1 MKFLHTSDWHLGR
14 DFMNYDLAPYQDY
27 FLEQILTQIETHR
40 PDALLITGDV
50 LDKPNPS
57 DADLDKLSGFLN
69 EARQM
74 TRIILIAGNHD
85 GASRLGFA
93 KGFTL
98 PEVNIVTK
106 AAQVGTAIE
115 VPGSDG
121 ELGALVYPI
130 PYLSPY
136 QDRAELSTWVDE
148 YGFRQVED
156 MAPFLPG
163 NPAVLFTELLRGM
176 GEDLR
181 QLNTAMKAAQDGTFP
196 DPDSELGARVYSFP
210 ELPLH
215 LDRTEL
221 PPWIGADGVC
231 HFDDPAPLLPAKPE
245 VLFAAA
251 LLRIGRDL
259 KQRNTDVPV
268 LAMAHDYLTQVEP
281 DKEVEPLGNL
291 SPIPVDMLDYF
302 AGGPEGYNGIDYLAL
317 GHIHGAYRVRGTEA
331 TAWYAGSPLPYRVSE
346 SNEKCT
352 LLVEVHPDHQVE
364 VEKLPLIV
372 PYKVARLQG
381 SIEDLTN
388 SDDSRYQSWH
398 QAFCSI
404 NLTETTLPP
413 NAYNR
418 LKAVFPRMLKLT
430 HSQGTLNGTLQS
442 GAEFRELS
450 ELEIATEFL
459 RTCGID
465 TEEDLALLT
474 EIYEGTVGGTEK

>member
-14 DFMNYDLAPYQDY
+14 EFMNYDLAPYQDD
-27 FLEQILTQIETHR
+27 FLGQILAQIEAHR
-40 PDALLITGDV
+40 PDALLISGDV

-115 VPGSDG
+115 VPGPDG

-136 QDRAELSTWVDE
+136 QDRAELSTWVD
-148 YGFRQVED
+148 Y
-156 MAPFLPG
+156 
-163 NPAVLFTELLRGM
+163 
-176 GEDLR
+176 
-181 QLNTAMKAAQDGTFP
+181 DGV
-196 DPDSELGARVYSFP
+196 R
-210 ELPLH
+210 H
-215 LDRTEL
+215 LDETL
-221 PPWIGADGVC
+221 KQPASK
-231 HFDDPAPLLPAKPE
+231 DDPEPLLAGKPE
-245 VLFAAA
+245 VLFGAA
-251 LLRIGRDL
+251 LRRIGRDL
-259 KQRNTDVPV
+259 DRRNTDVPI
-268 LAMAHDYLTQVEP
+268 LAMAHDYVTQVDP
-281 DKEVEPLGNL
+281 NKEVEPLGNL
-291 SPIPVDMLDYF
+291 SPIPVSLLDEL
-302 AGGPEGYNGIDYLAL
+302 AGGLKGGRGIDYLAL
-317 GHIHGAYRVRGTEA
+317 GHIHGAYPVDGTEV

-352 LLVEVHPDHQVE
+352 LLVEVRPDHQVE

-372 PYKVARLQG
+372 PYKVTRLQG

-388 SDDSRYQSWH
+388 PDDSRYQSWH

-465 TEEDLALLT
+465 TEEDLALLN
-474 EIYEGTVGGTEK
+474 EIYEDTVGGTEK

>member
-1 MKFLHTSDWHLGR
+1 MKFIHTSDWHLGR
-14 DFMNYDLAPYQDY
+14 DFMNYDLASYQDN
-27 FLEQILTQIETHR
+27 FLRQILAQIEAHH
-40 PDALLITGDV
+40 PDALLISGDV
-50 LDKPNPS
+50 LDKPNPG

-115 VPGSDG
+115 VPGPDG

-136 QDRAELSTWVDE
+136 QDRAELSTWVD
-148 YGFRQVED
+148 
-156 MAPFLPG
+156 
-163 NPAVLFTELLRGM
+163 N
-176 GEDLR
+176 
-181 QLNTAMKAAQDGTFP
+181 DGV
-196 DPDSELGARVYSFP
+196 R
-210 ELPLH
+210 H
-215 LDRTEL
+215 LDDTL
-221 PPWIGADGVC
+221 KQPASK
-231 HFDDPAPLLPAKPE
+231 DDPTPLLAGKPE
-245 VLFAAA
+245 VLFGAA
-251 LLRIGRDL
+251 LRRIGRDL
-259 KQRNTDVPV
+259 ERRNTDVPV
-268 LAMAHDYLTQVEP
+268 LAMAHDYLTQVDP
-281 DKEVEPLGNL
+281 NKEVEPLGNL
-291 SPIPVDMLDYF
+291 YPIPISLLDEI
-302 AGGPEGYNGIDYLAL
+302 AGVLKGSRGIDYLAL
-317 GHIHGAYRVRGTEA
+317 GHIHGAYPVDGTKA
-331 TAWYAGSPLPYRVSE
+331 TVWYAGSPLPYRVSE

-352 LLVEVHPDHQVE
+352 LLVEVDPDHQVE

-372 PYKVARLQG
+372 PYKVTRLQG

-388 SDDSRYQSWH
+388 PDDSRYQSWH

-465 TEEDLALLT
+465 TKEDLALLT
-474 EIYEGTVGGTEK
+474 EIYEDTVGGTEK

>member
-1 MKFLHTSDWHLGR
+1 MKFIHTSDWHLGR
-14 DFMNYDLAPYQDY
+14 DFMNYDLASYQDN
-27 FLEQILTQIETHR
+27 FLRQILAQIEAHH
-40 PDALLITGDV
+40 PDALLISGDV
-50 LDKPNPS
+50 LDKPNPG

-115 VPGSDG
+115 VPGPDG

-136 QDRAELSTWVDE
+136 QDRAELSTWVDN
-148 YGFRQVED
+148 GGVR
-156 MAPFLPG
+156 
-163 NPAVLFTELLRGM
+163 
-176 GEDLR
+176 
-181 QLNTAMKAAQDGTFP
+181 
-196 DPDSELGARVYSFP
+196 
-210 ELPLH
+210 H
-215 LDRTEL
+215 LDDTL
-221 PPWIGADGVC
+221 KQPASK
-231 HFDDPAPLLPAKPE
+231 DDPTPLLAGKPE
-245 VLFAAA
+245 VLFGAA
-251 LLRIGRDL
+251 LRRIGRDL
-259 KQRNTDVPV
+259 ERRNTDVPV
-268 LAMAHDYLTQVEP
+268 LAMAHDYLTQVDP

-291 SPIPVDMLDYF
+291 YPIPISLLDEI
-302 AGGPEGYNGIDYLAL
+302 AGGLKGGRGINYLAL
-317 GHIHGAYRVRGTEA
+317 GHIHGAYPVDGTEV

-352 LLVEVHPDHQVE
+352 LLVEVDPDHQVK
-364 VEKLPLIV
+364 VEKLPLEL
-372 PYKVARLQG
+372 PYQVTRLQG

-388 SDDSRYQSWH
+388 PEDSRYQPWH

-465 TEEDLALLT
+465 TKEDLALLT
-474 EIYEGTVGGTEK
+474 EIYEDTVGGTEK

>member
-27 FLEQILTQIETHR
+27 FLEQILTQIEAHR

-115 VPGSDG
+115 VPGPDG

-130 PYLSPY
+130 PYLSPF
-136 QDRAELSTWVDE
+136 QNRAELSTWVD
-148 YGFRQVED
+148 Y
-156 MAPFLPG
+156 
-163 NPAVLFTELLRGM
+163 
-176 GEDLR
+176 
-181 QLNTAMKAAQDGTFP
+181 DGV
-196 DPDSELGARVYSFP
+196 R
-210 ELPLH
+210 H
-215 LDRTEL
+215 LDDTL
-221 PPWIGADGVC
+221 KQPASK
-231 HFDDPAPLLPAKPE
+231 DDPEPLLAGKPE
-245 VLFAAA
+245 VLFGAA
-251 LLRIGRDL
+251 LRRIGRDL
-259 KQRNTDVPV
+259 ERRNTDVPI
-268 LAMAHDYLTQVEP
+268 LAMAHDYVTQVDP
-281 DKEVEPLGNL
+281 NKEVEPLGNL
-291 SPIPVDMLDYF
+291 YPIPVSLLDEL
-302 AGGPEGYNGIDYLAL
+302 AGGLKGGRGIDYLAL
-317 GHIHGAYRVRGTEA
+317 GHIHGAYPIDGTEV

-346 SNEKCT
+346 NNEKCT
-352 LLVEVHPDHQVE
+352 LLVEVHPDHQVD

-372 PYKVARLQG
+372 PYKVTRLQG
-381 SIEDLTN
+381 IIEDLTN
-388 SDDSRYQSWH
+388 PDDSRYQSWH

-430 HSQGTLNGTLQS
+430 HSQGTLNGTPQS

-465 TEEDLALLT
+465 AEEDLALLT
-474 EIYEGTVGGTEK
+474 EIYEDTVGGTEK

>member
-14 DFMNYDLAPYQDY
+14 DFMNYDLAPYQDD
-27 FLEQILTQIETHR
+27 FLEQILTQIEAHR

-115 VPGSDG
+115 VPGPDG

-148 YGFRQVED
+148 DEVR
-156 MAPFLPG
+156 
-163 NPAVLFTELLRGM
+163 
-176 GEDLR
+176 
-181 QLNTAMKAAQDGTFP
+181 
-196 DPDSELGARVYSFP
+196 
-210 ELPLH
+210 H
-215 LDRTEL
+215 LDDTLEQR
-221 PPWIGADGVC
+221 ASK
-231 HFDDPAPLLPAKPE
+231 DDPAPLLPAKPE

-251 LLRIGRDL
+251 LRRIGRDL
-259 KQRNTDVPV
+259 EQRNTEVPV
-268 LAMAHDYLTQVEP
+268 LAMAHDYLTQVDP
-281 DKEVEPLGNL
+281 DEEVEPLGNL
-291 SPIPVDMLDYF
+291 YPIPVSLLDDF
-302 AGGPEGYNGIDYLAL
+302 AGVLKGSRGLDYLAL
-317 GHIHGAYRVRGTEA
+317 GHIHGAFPVQGTSV
-331 TAWYAGSPLPYRVSE
+331 TTWYAGSPLPYRVSE

-352 LLVEVHPDHQVE
+352 LLVEVDPNHQVE
-364 VEKLPLIV
+364 VQKLPLKL
-372 PYKVARLQG
+372 PYQVIRLQG

-388 SDDSRYQSWH
+388 PDDSRFQSWH

-430 HSQGTLNGTLQS
+430 HSQGTLSGTLQS
-442 GAEFRELS
+442 GSEFRELS

-465 TEEDLALLT
+465 EEEDLALLK
-474 EIYEGTVGGTEK
+474 EIYEDTVGGTEK

>member
-27 FLEQILTQIETHR
+27 FLEQILTQIEAHR
-40 PDALLITGDV
+40 PDALLISGDV

-106 AAQVGTAIE
+106 AAQVGSAIE
-115 VPGSDG
+115 VPGPDG

-136 QDRAELSTWVDE
+136 QDRAELSTWVD
-148 YGFRQVED
+148 D
-156 MAPFLPG
+156 
-163 NPAVLFTELLRGM
+163 
-176 GEDLR
+176 
-181 QLNTAMKAAQDGTFP
+181 DGIC
-196 DPDSELGARVYSFP
+196 
-210 ELPLH
+210 H
-215 LDRTEL
+215 LDDTLEQ
-221 PPWIGADGVC
+221 PASK
-231 HFDDPAPLLPAKPE
+231 DDPAPLLPAKPE

-268 LAMAHDYLTQVEP
+268 LAMAHDYLTQVDP
-281 DKEVEPLGNL
+281 NKEVEPLGNL
-291 SPIPVDMLDYF
+291 SPIPVSMLDYF

-317 GHIHGAYRVRGTEA
+317 GHIHGAYPVDGTEA

-372 PYKVARLQG
+372 PYKVTRLQG

-388 SDDSRYQSWH
+388 PDDSRYQSWH

-430 HSQGTLNGTLQS
+430 HSQGALTGTLQS
-442 GAEFRELS
+442 GTEFRELS

-465 TEEDLALLT
+465 TEEDLALLN
-474 EIYEGTVGGTEK
+474 EIYEDTVGGTEK

>member
-14 DFMNYDLAPYQDY
+14 EFMNYDLAPYQDD
-27 FLEQILTQIETHR
+27 FLGQILAQIEAHR
-40 PDALLITGDV
+40 PDALLISGDV

-115 VPGSDG
+115 VPGPDG

-136 QDRAELSTWVDE
+136 QDRAELSTWVD
-148 YGFRQVED
+148 
-156 MAPFLPG
+156 
-163 NPAVLFTELLRGM
+163 N
-176 GEDLR
+176 
-181 QLNTAMKAAQDGTFP
+181 DG
-196 DPDSELGARVYSFP
+196 SR
-210 ELPLH
+210 H
-215 LDRTEL
+215 LDDALEQ
-221 PPWIGADGVC
+221 PASK
-231 HFDDPAPLLPAKPE
+231 DDPAPLLPAKPE
-245 VLFAAA
+245 VLFGAA
-251 LLRIGRDL
+251 LRRIGRDL
-259 KQRNTDVPV
+259 DRRNTDVPV
-268 LAMAHDYLTQVEP
+268 LAMAHDYVTQVDP
-281 DKEVEPLGNL
+281 NKEVEPLGNL
-291 SPIPVDMLDYF
+291 SPIPVSLLDKL
-302 AGGPEGYNGIDYLAL
+302 AGGLKGGHGIDYLAL
-317 GHIHGAYRVRGTEA
+317 GHIHGAYPVDGTEV

-352 LLVEVHPDHQVE
+352 LLVEVHPNHQVE

-372 PYKVARLQG
+372 PYKVTRLQG

-388 SDDSRYQSWH
+388 PDDSRYQSWH

-430 HSQGTLNGTLQS
+430 HSQGTLNGTPQS

-459 RTCGID
+459 RICGID

-474 EIYEGTVGGTEK
+474 EIYEDTVGGTEK

>member
-27 FLEQILTQIETHR
+27 FLEQILTQIEAHR

-115 VPGSDG
+115 IPGPDG

-136 QDRAELSTWVDE
+136 QDRAELSTWVD
-148 YGFRQVED
+148 
-156 MAPFLPG
+156 
-163 NPAVLFTELLRGM
+163 N
-176 GEDLR
+176 
-181 QLNTAMKAAQDGTFP
+181 
-196 DPDSELGARVYSFP
+196 
-210 ELPLH
+210 
-215 LDRTEL
+215 
-221 PPWIGADGVC
+221 DGVC
-231 HFDDPAPLLPAKPE
+231 HLDDTLKQPATKDDPAPLLPGKPE
-245 VLFAAA
+245 VLFGAA
-251 LLRIGRDL
+251 LRRIGRDL
-259 KQRNTDVPV
+259 DRRNTDVPV
-268 LAMAHDYLTQVEP
+268 LAMAHDYLTQVDP
-281 DKEVEPLGNL
+281 NKEVEPLGNL
-291 SPIPVDMLDYF
+291 SPIPVSMLDYF

-317 GHIHGAYRVRGTEA
+317 GHIHGAYQIRGTKA

-352 LLVEVHPDHQVE
+352 LLVEVHPDRQVE

-372 PYKVARLQG
+372 PYKVTRLQG

-388 SDDSRYQSWH
+388 PDDSRYQSWH

-413 NAYNR
+413 NAYNQ

-465 TEEDLALLT
+465 EEEDLALLT
-474 EIYEGTVGGTEK
+474 EIYEDAVGGTEK

>member
-27 FLEQILTQIETHR
+27 FLEQILTQIEAHR

-115 VPGSDG
+115 VPGPDG

-148 YGFRQVED
+148 DGFR
-156 MAPFLPG
+156 
-163 NPAVLFTELLRGM
+163 
-176 GEDLR
+176 
-181 QLNTAMKAAQDGTFP
+181 
-196 DPDSELGARVYSFP
+196 
-210 ELPLH
+210 H
-215 LDRTEL
+215 LDDALEQ
-221 PPWIGADGVC
+221 PASK
-231 HFDDPAPLLPAKPE
+231 DDPAPLLSAKPE

-251 LLRIGRDL
+251 LRRIGRDL
-259 KQRNTDVPV
+259 KRRNTDVPI
-268 LAMAHDYLTQVEP
+268 LAMAHDYLTQLDS
-281 DKEVEPLGNL
+281 DKDMEPLGNL
-291 SPIPVDMLDYF
+291 CPIPVSLLDNLAGGLNGGRGLDY
-302 AGGPEGYNGIDYLAL
+302 IAL
-317 GHIHGAYRVRGTEA
+317 GHIHGAYSVGGTEA
-331 TAWYAGSPLPYRVSE
+331 TAWYAGSPLPYRDSE
-346 SNEKCT
+346 NNEKCT
-352 LLVEVHPDHQVE
+352 LLVEVHPNHQVE

-372 PYKVARLQG
+372 PYKLTRLQG
-381 SIEDLTN
+381 SIENLTN
-388 SDDSRYQSWH
+388 PDDSRYQPWH

-430 HSQGTLNGTLQS
+430 HSQGTLSETLQS

-465 TEEDLALLT
+465 EEEDLALLN
-474 EIYEGTVGGTEK
+474 EIYEETVGGTEK

>member
-27 FLEQILTQIETHR
+27 FLEQILTQIEAHR

-115 VPGSDG
+115 VPGPDG

-130 PYLSPY
+130 PYLSPF
-136 QDRAELSTWVDE
+136 QNRAELSTWVD
-148 YGFRQVED
+148 Y
-156 MAPFLPG
+156 
-163 NPAVLFTELLRGM
+163 
-176 GEDLR
+176 
-181 QLNTAMKAAQDGTFP
+181 DGV
-196 DPDSELGARVYSFP
+196 R
-210 ELPLH
+210 H
-215 LDRTEL
+215 LDDTL
-221 PPWIGADGVC
+221 KQPASK
-231 HFDDPAPLLPAKPE
+231 DDPEPLLAGKPE
-245 VLFAAA
+245 VLFGAA
-251 LLRIGRDL
+251 LRRIGRDL
-259 KQRNTDVPV
+259 ERRNTDVPI
-268 LAMAHDYLTQVEP
+268 LAMAHDYVTQVDP
-281 DKEVEPLGNL
+281 NKEVEPLGNL
-291 SPIPVDMLDYF
+291 YPIPVSLLDEL
-302 AGGPEGYNGIDYLAL
+302 AGGLKGGRGIDYLAL
-317 GHIHGAYRVRGTEA
+317 GHIHGAYPIDGTEV

-346 SNEKCT
+346 TNEKCT
-352 LLVEVHPDHQVE
+352 LLVEVHPDHQVD

-372 PYKVARLQG
+372 PYKVTRLQG
-381 SIEDLTN
+381 IIEDLTN
-388 SDDSRYQSWH
+388 PDDSRYQSWH

-430 HSQGTLNGTLQS
+430 HSQGTLNGTPQS

-465 TEEDLALLT
+465 AEEDLALLT
-474 EIYEGTVGGTEK
+474 EIYEDTVGGTEK

>member
-27 FLEQILTQIETHR
+27 FLEQILTQIEAHR

-115 VPGSDG
+115 VPGPDG

-136 QDRAELSTWVDE
+136 QDRAELSTWVD
-148 YGFRQVED
+148 Y
-156 MAPFLPG
+156 
-163 NPAVLFTELLRGM
+163 
-176 GEDLR
+176 
-181 QLNTAMKAAQDGTFP
+181 DGV
-196 DPDSELGARVYSFP
+196 R
-210 ELPLH
+210 H
-215 LDRTEL
+215 LDDTL
-221 PPWIGADGVC
+221 KQPASK
-231 HFDDPAPLLPAKPE
+231 DDPEPLLARKPE
-245 VLFAAA
+245 VLFGAA
-251 LLRIGRDL
+251 LRRIGRDL
-259 KQRNTDVPV
+259 EQRNTDVPI
-268 LAMAHDYLTQVEP
+268 LAMAHDYVTQVDP
-281 DKEVEPLGNL
+281 NKEVEPLGNL
-291 SPIPVDMLDYF
+291 YPIPVSLLDEL
-302 AGGPEGYNGIDYLAL
+302 ADGLKGGRGIDYLAL

-388 SDDSRYQSWH
+388 PDDSRYQSWH

-430 HSQGTLNGTLQS
+430 HSQGSLNGTPQS

-474 EIYEGTVGGTEK
+474 EIYEDTVGETEK

>member
-27 FLEQILTQIETHR
+27 FLEQILTQIEAHR
-40 PDALLITGDV
+40 PDALLISGDV

-115 VPGSDG
+115 VPGPDG

-136 QDRAELSTWVDE
+136 QDRAELSTWVD
-148 YGFRQVED
+148 Y
-156 MAPFLPG
+156 
-163 NPAVLFTELLRGM
+163 
-176 GEDLR
+176 
-181 QLNTAMKAAQDGTFP
+181 DGV
-196 DPDSELGARVYSFP
+196 R
-210 ELPLH
+210 H
-215 LDRTEL
+215 LDDTL
-221 PPWIGADGVC
+221 KQPASK
-231 HFDDPAPLLPAKPE
+231 DDPEPLLAGKPE
-245 VLFAAA
+245 VLFGAA
-251 LLRIGRDL
+251 LRRIGRDL
-259 KQRNTDVPV
+259 ERRNTDVPI
-268 LAMAHDYLTQVEP
+268 LAMAHDYVTQVDP
-281 DKEVEPLGNL
+281 NKEVEPLGNL
-291 SPIPVDMLDYF
+291 YPIPVSLLDEL
-302 AGGPEGYNGIDYLAL
+302 AGGLKGGRGIDYLAL
-317 GHIHGAYRVRGTEA
+317 GHIHGAYRVRGTKA
-331 TAWYAGSPLPYRVSE
+331 TAWYAGSPLPYRISE

-372 PYKVARLQG
+372 PYKVTRLQG

-388 SDDSRYQSWH
+388 PDDSRYQSWH

-442 GAEFRELS
+442 GTEFRELS

-459 RTCGID
+459 RTCGIN
-465 TEEDLALLT
+465 TEEDLALLN
-474 EIYEGTVGGTEK
+474 EIYEDTVGGTEK

>member
-27 FLEQILTQIETHR
+27 FLEQILTQIEAHR

-69 EARQM
+69 EARQI

-115 VPGSDG
+115 IPGPDG

-136 QDRAELSTWVDE
+136 QDRAELSTWVD
-148 YGFRQVED
+148 
-156 MAPFLPG
+156 
-163 NPAVLFTELLRGM
+163 N
-176 GEDLR
+176 
-181 QLNTAMKAAQDGTFP
+181 
-196 DPDSELGARVYSFP
+196 
-210 ELPLH
+210 
-215 LDRTEL
+215 
-221 PPWIGADGVC
+221 DGVC
-231 HFDDPAPLLPAKPE
+231 HLDDTLKQPASKDDPAPLLPGKPE
-245 VLFAAA
+245 VLFGAA
-251 LLRIGRDL
+251 LRRIGRDL
-259 KQRNTDVPV
+259 DRRNTDVPV
-268 LAMAHDYLTQVEP
+268 LAMAHDYLTQVDP
-281 DKEVEPLGNL
+281 NKEVEPLGNL
-291 SPIPVDMLDYF
+291 SPIPVSMLDYF

-317 GHIHGAYRVRGTEA
+317 GHIHGAYQIRGTKA

-372 PYKVARLQG
+372 PYKVTRLQG

-388 SDDSRYQSWH
+388 PDDSRYQSWH

-465 TEEDLALLT
+465 EEEDLALLT
-474 EIYEGTVGGTEK
+474 EIYEDAVGGTEK

>member
-14 DFMNYDLAPYQDY
+14 DFMNYDLAPYQDD
-27 FLEQILTQIETHR
+27 FLRQILAQIKAHR
-40 PDALLITGDV
+40 PDALLISGDV
-50 LDKPNPS
+50 LDKPNPG

-115 VPGSDG
+115 VPGPDG

-136 QDRAELSTWVDE
+136 QDRAELSKWVD
-148 YGFRQVED
+148 D
-156 MAPFLPG
+156 
-163 NPAVLFTELLRGM
+163 
-176 GEDLR
+176 
-181 QLNTAMKAAQDGTFP
+181 
-196 DPDSELGARVYSFP
+196 
-210 ELPLH
+210 
-215 LDRTEL
+215 
-221 PPWIGADGVC
+221 DGVC
-231 HFDDPAPLLPAKPE
+231 HLDDTLEQPASKDDTAPLLPGKPE

-251 LLRIGRDL
+251 LRRIGRDL
-259 KQRNTDVPV
+259 ERRNTDVPI
-268 LAMAHDYLTQVEP
+268 LAMAHDYVTQVDP
-281 DKEVEPLGNL
+281 NKEVEPLGNL
-291 SPIPVDMLDYF
+291 YPIPVSLLDEL
-302 AGGPEGYNGIDYLAL
+302 ADGLKGGRGIDYLAL
-317 GHIHGAYRVRGTEA
+317 GHIHGAYPVDGTEV

-346 SNEKCT
+346 SNEKCI
-352 LLVEVHPDHQVE
+352 LLVEVDSDHQVE
-364 VEKLPLIV
+364 VEKLPLEL
-372 PYKVARLQG
+372 PYQVTRLQG

-388 SDDSRYQSWH
+388 PDDSRYQPWH

-430 HSQGTLNGTLQS
+430 HSQGTLTGALQS

-465 TEEDLALLT
+465 TKEDLALLT
-474 EIYEGTVGGTEK
+474 EIFEDTIGGTEK

>member
-27 FLEQILTQIETHR
+27 FLEQILTQIEAHR
-40 PDALLITGDV
+40 PDALLISGDV

-115 VPGSDG
+115 VPGPDG

-136 QDRAELSTWVDE
+136 QDRAELSTWVD
-148 YGFRQVED
+148 
-156 MAPFLPG
+156 
-163 NPAVLFTELLRGM
+163 N
-176 GEDLR
+176 
-181 QLNTAMKAAQDGTFP
+181 
-196 DPDSELGARVYSFP
+196 
-210 ELPLH
+210 
-215 LDRTEL
+215 
-221 PPWIGADGVC
+221 DGVC
-231 HFDDPAPLLPAKPE
+231 HLDDTLKQPASKDDPAPLLPGKPE
-245 VLFAAA
+245 VLFGAA
-251 LLRIGRDL
+251 LRRIGRDL
-259 KQRNTDVPV
+259 DRRNTDVPV
-268 LAMAHDYLTQVEP
+268 LAMAHDYVTQVDP
-281 DKEVEPLGNL
+281 NKEVEPLGNL
-291 SPIPVDMLDYF
+291 SPIPVSLLDKL
-302 AGGPEGYNGIDYLAL
+302 AGGLKGGHGIDYLAL
-317 GHIHGAYRVRGTEA
+317 GHIHGAYPVDGTEV

-352 LLVEVHPDHQVE
+352 LLVEVRPDHQVE

-372 PYKVARLQG
+372 PYKVTRLQG

-388 SDDSRYQSWH
+388 PDDSRYQSWH

-465 TEEDLALLT
+465 TEEDLALLN
-474 EIYEGTVGGTEK
+474 EIYEDTVGGTEK

>member
-27 FLEQILTQIETHR
+27 FLEQILTQIEAHR

-115 VPGSDG
+115 VPGPDG

-130 PYLSPY
+130 PYLSPF
-136 QDRAELSTWVDE
+136 QNRAELSTWVD
-148 YGFRQVED
+148 Y
-156 MAPFLPG
+156 
-163 NPAVLFTELLRGM
+163 
-176 GEDLR
+176 
-181 QLNTAMKAAQDGTFP
+181 DGI
-196 DPDSELGARVYSFP
+196 R
-210 ELPLH
+210 H
-215 LDRTEL
+215 LDDTL
-221 PPWIGADGVC
+221 KQPASK
-231 HFDDPAPLLPAKPE
+231 DDPEPLLAGKPE
-245 VLFAAA
+245 VLFGAA
-251 LLRIGRDL
+251 LRRIGRDL
-259 KQRNTDVPV
+259 ERRNTDVPI
-268 LAMAHDYLTQVEP
+268 LAMAHDYVTQVDP
-281 DKEVEPLGNL
+281 NKEVEPLGNL
-291 SPIPVDMLDYF
+291 YPIPVSLLDEL
-302 AGGPEGYNGIDYLAL
+302 AGGLKGGRGIDYLAL
-317 GHIHGAYRVRGTEA
+317 GHIHGAYPIDGTEV

-346 SNEKCT
+346 NNEKCT
-352 LLVEVHPDHQVE
+352 LLVEVHPDHQVD

-372 PYKVARLQG
+372 PYKVTRLQG
-381 SIEDLTN
+381 IIEDLTN
-388 SDDSRYQSWH
+388 PDDSRYQSWH

-430 HSQGTLNGTLQS
+430 HSQGTLNGTPQS

-465 TEEDLALLT
+465 AEEDLALLT
-474 EIYEGTVGGTEK
+474 EIYEDTVGGTEK

>member
-14 DFMNYDLAPYQDY
+14 EFMNYDLASYQDD
-27 FLEQILTQIETHR
+27 FLRQILAQIEAHH
-40 PDALLITGDV
+40 PDALLISGDV
-50 LDKPNPS
+50 LDKPNPG

-115 VPGSDG
+115 IPGPDG

-136 QDRAELSTWVDE
+136 QDRAELSTWVD
-148 YGFRQVED
+148 
-156 MAPFLPG
+156 
-163 NPAVLFTELLRGM
+163 N
-176 GEDLR
+176 
-181 QLNTAMKAAQDGTFP
+181 
-196 DPDSELGARVYSFP
+196 
-210 ELPLH
+210 
-215 LDRTEL
+215 
-221 PPWIGADGVC
+221 DGVC
-231 HFDDPAPLLPAKPE
+231 HLDDTLKQPASKDDPAPLLPGKPE
-245 VLFAAA
+245 VLFGAA
-251 LLRIGRDL
+251 LRRIGRDL
-259 KQRNTDVPV
+259 DRRNTDVPV
-268 LAMAHDYLTQVEP
+268 LAMAHDYVTQVDP
-281 DKEVEPLGNL
+281 NKEVEPLGNL
-291 SPIPVDMLDYF
+291 SPIPVSLLDKL
-302 AGGPEGYNGIDYLAL
+302 AGGLKGGHGIDYLAL
-317 GHIHGAYRVRGTEA
+317 GHIHGAYPVDGTEV

-352 LLVEVHPDHQVE
+352 LLVEVRPDHQVE

-372 PYKVARLQG
+372 PYKVTRLQG

-388 SDDSRYQSWH
+388 PDDSRYQSWH

-465 TEEDLALLT
+465 TEEDLALLN
-474 EIYEGTVGGTEK
+474 EIYEDTVGGTEK

>member
-1 MKFLHTSDWHLGR
+1 M
-14 DFMNYDLAPYQDY
+14 
-27 FLEQILTQIETHR
+27 
-40 PDALLITGDV
+40 
-50 LDKPNPS
+50 
-57 DADLDKLSGFLN
+57 
-69 EARQM
+69 
-74 TRIILIAGNHD
+74 
-85 GASRLGFA
+85 
-93 KGFTL
+93 
-98 PEVNIVTK
+98 
-106 AAQVGTAIE
+106 
-115 VPGSDG
+115 
-121 ELGALVYPI
+121 
-130 PYLSPY
+130 
-136 QDRAELSTWVDE
+136 
-148 YGFRQVED
+148 
-156 MAPFLPG
+156 
-163 NPAVLFTELLRGM
+163 
-176 GEDLR
+176 
-181 QLNTAMKAAQDGTFP
+181 
-196 DPDSELGARVYSFP
+196 
-210 ELPLH
+210 
-215 LDRTEL
+215 
-221 PPWIGADGVC
+221 
-231 HFDDPAPLLPAKPE
+231 
-245 VLFAAA
+245 
-251 LLRIGRDL
+251 
-259 KQRNTDVPV
+259 
-268 LAMAHDYLTQVEP
+268 
-281 DKEVEPLGNL
+281 EPLGNL

-430 HSQGTLNGTLQS
+430 HSQGALNGTPQS

-465 TEEDLALLT
+465 AEEDLALLT
-474 EIYEGTVGGTEK
+474 EIYEDTVGGTEK